1 MKRCRMAPP
10 YLIKMITLTFI
21 HERRMAVLES
31 TNVHAEESGIY
42 LVVERDN
49 HKVELPKRF
58 RMCTSEVIEDEG
70 ELPDQKGFAELRASA
85 SGQYSQRQLQTMK
98 QSIGDVPIV
107 LVDLRQE
114 NHGFVNGMAVNWFGL
129 HNGANK
135 GLSNDEVLMK
145 ERQLLDALNDQPS
158 ITFDQVKGKSV
169 DIGGPVHDPKQILSE
184 EQLAELEGV
193 GYKRFF
199 VTDHHRPSDS
209 EVDRFVEWV
218 KTLPAHV
225 WLHFHCR
232 GGVGRAST
240 FFCMYDMMRNANE
253 ISFEPI
259 TQRQVRIGGRDFQRM
274 DPSEA
279 YKYGAA
285 LDRLAFMKSF
295 YDYCSTNIEDQ
306 FRRSWSQWLEE
317 VNT

>member
-1 MKRCRMAPP
+1 MPE
-10 YLIKMITLTFI
+10 
-21 HERRMAVLES
+21 H
-31 TNVHAEESGIY
+31 TNVQAEESGVY

-49 HKVELPKRF
+49 DKDDLPKRF
-58 RMCTSEVIEDEG
+58 RMCTSEISG
-70 ELPDQKGFAELRASA
+70 EESVLPDLQGFVELKASA

-98 QSIGDVPIV
+98 KSIGDVPII

-135 GLSNDEVLMK
+135 GMTNEEVLSK
-145 ERQLLDALNDQPS
+145 EQQLLDDLRTQPS

-169 DIGGPVHDPKQILSE
+169 DIGGPVQEPKQIMSE
-184 EQLAELEGV
+184 AQLAEQEGV

-199 VTDHHRPSDS
+199 VTDHHRPSDA

-218 KTLPAHV
+218 KTLPEDV

-232 GGVGRAST
+232 GGVGRASS
-240 FFCMYDMMRNANE
+240 FFCMYDMLRNADT
-253 ISFEPI
+253 IDFEPI
-259 TQRQVRIGGRDFQRM
+259 TQRQVLIGGRDFQRM
-274 DPSEA
+274 DPSET

-285 LDRLAFMKSF
+285 LERLAFIKSF
-295 YDYCSTNIEDQ
+295 YTYCSEHIDNQ
-306 FRRSWSQWLEE
+306 FDKSWSQWLEE
-317 VNT
+317 TNS